1 MLLLSVLAKKKENKV
16 PVWLMRQ
23 AGRYL
28 PEYRKLRL
36 ESKSFLD
43 LVFSPKKAAE
53 ITLQPIKRFD
63 FDAAILFSDIL
74 VIPLA
79 LGQQVSFE
87 QGLNLSPIDV
97 KNIRVDPKAI
107 SQKLAPIAQTVQE
120 TRKELAKDK
129 ALIGFAG
136 GPFTVALYML
146 QGTSKKGFDAAL
158 SFAYTQT
165 KSFEKLLDVLT
176 EATTYYLLDQIKA
189 GVNAVQLFE
198 TWAALVPWHK
208 QKEWLLKPLQTMIYA
223 IRKKHPDFPVI
234 TYLKGVG
241 KFVPYYASRS
251 QTTAV
256 SLDSSYPLEL
266 LDDLDCVVQGNLD
279 PQVLLHGGVFMEQ
292 SVFSIKDVLKG
303 RPFIFNLGH
312 GILKETPL
320 EHVEQLMK
328 LLRNEE

>member
-1 MLLLSVLAKKKENKV
+1 MLLLSVLAKKKEKEV

-28 PEYRKLRL
+28 PEYRKLRK
-36 ESKSFLD
+36 ENKGFLD
-43 LVFSPKKAAE
+43 LVFSPKKATE

-87 QGLNLSPIDV
+87 QGLELSPIDV
-97 KNIRVDPKAI
+97 ENIRVHAKEI
-107 SQKLAPIAQTVQE
+107 SHKLAPIAQTVQK

-146 QGTSKKGFDAAL
+146 QGTSKKGFDEAL

-165 KSFEKLLDVLT
+165 KAFEKLLDDLT

-208 QKEWLLKPLQTMIYA
+208 QKEWLLKPLQTMIHA
-223 IRKKHPDFPVI
+223 VRKDYPDFPVI

-241 KFVPYYASRS
+241 GFVPYYAAHS

-266 LDDLDCVVQGNLD
+266 LDDIECVIQGNLD
-279 PQVLLHGGVFMEQ
+279 PHILLNGGTFMKE
-292 SVFSIKDVLKG
+292 SVFSIKKALKG

-328 LLRNEE
+328 LLRD

>member
-1 MLLLSVLAKKKENKV
+1 MLLLSVLAKKKEKEV

-28 PEYRKLRL
+28 PEYRKLRE

-43 LVFSPKKAAE
+43 LVFSPKIATE

-87 QGLNLSPIDV
+87 QGLELSPIDV
-97 KNIRVDPKAI
+97 EDIRVHAKEI
-107 SQKLAPIAQTVQE
+107 SHKLAPIAQTVQE

-146 QGTSKKGFDAAL
+146 QGTSKKGFDEAL

-165 KSFEKLLDVLT
+165 KAFEKLLDDLT

-198 TWAALVPWHK
+198 TWGALVPWHK
-208 QKEWLLKPLQTMIYA
+208 QKEWLLKPLQTMIHA
-223 IRKKHPDFPVI
+223 VRKDYPDFPVI

-241 KFVPYYASRS
+241 GFVPYYASHSR
-251 QTTAV
+251 TTAV

-266 LDDLDCVVQGNLD
+266 LDDIECVIQGNLD
-279 PQVLLHGGVFMEQ
+279 PHILLNGGAFMEQ
-292 SVFSIKDVLKG
+292 SVCSIKKALKG
-303 RPFIFNLGH
+303 RPFVFNLGH

-328 LLRNEE
+328 FLRD